1 MALNYDQEIYE
12 GAING
17 GTTPALA
24 TLLVAQARHETG
36 NYSNNQT
43 KINNNLFGFKYSPNS
58 RFSKKGNISPEGDSY
73 AKFDSVGDAIQE
85 YVIRYMGKK
94 SNEGG
99 NRLQEFNKLKA
110 NDTTTF
116 ANKLKGYGY
125 YGAEVKDYIRGL
137 NAALTRIKIVAFYN
151 KNKTA
156 VNSTVGIGLVLI
168 GIAAY
173 LYIKK
178 TKIIK

>member
-1 MALNYDQEIYE
+1 MAVNYDQEIYN
-12 GAING
+12 GAIKG

-24 TLLVAQARHETG
+24 TLLVAQSRHETG
-36 NYSNNQT
+36 NYTNNQT
-43 KINNNLFGFKYSPNS
+43 KTNLNLFGFKYSPN
-58 RFSKKGNISPEGDSY
+58 RTQFNKKGNISPEGDYY
-73 AKFDSVGDAIQE
+73 AKFDTANDAIQN
-85 YVIRYMGKK
+85 YLLWLSTKK

-151 KNKTA
+151 RNKMA
-156 VNSTVGIGLVLI
+156 VNSSVGIGLVLI
-168 GIAAY
+168 GIATY

-178 TKIIK
+178 NK

>member
-1 MALNYDQEIYE
+1 MPLNYDQEIYD
-12 GAING
+12 GAIKG
-17 GTTPALA
+17 GTSPALA

-58 RFSKKGNISPEGDSY
+58 RFSKKGNISPEGDPY

-99 NRLQEFNKLKA
+99 TRLQEFNKIQP

-125 YGAEVKDYIRGL
+125 YGDTVAHYINGL
-137 NAALTRIKIVAFYN
+137 KAALTRIKIVAFYN
-151 KNKTA
+151 RNKTA

-168 GIAAY
+168 GIATY

-178 TKIIK
+178 NK

>member
-1 MALNYDQEIYE
+1 MALNYDQEIYD
-12 GAING
+12 GAIKG
-17 GTTPALA
+17 GATPALA

-36 NYSNNQT
+36 NYSNKQT
-43 KINNNLFGFKYSPNS
+43 KVNNNLFGFKYSPNS
-58 RFSKKGNISPEGDSY
+58 KFSKKGNISPEGDPY
-73 AKFDSVGDAIQE
+73 AKFDTVGDAIQE

-99 NRLQEFNKLKA
+99 TRLQEFNKIQP

-125 YGAEVKDYIRGL
+125 FGAKVSEYIGGL

-151 KNKTA
+151 RNKTA
-156 VNSTVGIGLVLI
+156 VNSSVII
-168 GIAAY
+168 GIALLGASY
-173 LYIKK
+173 YIYKK
-178 TKIIK
+178 KNK

>member
-1 MALNYDQEIYE
+1 MAANYDQEIYN
-12 GAING
+12 GAIKG
-17 GTTPALA
+17 GATPALA
-24 TLLVAQARHETG
+24 TLLVAQSRHETG
-36 NYSNNQT
+36 NYTNNQT
-43 KINNNLFGFKYSPNS
+43 KKNLNLFGFKYSPN
-58 RFSKKGNISPEGDSY
+58 RTQFNKKGNVSPEGDNY
-73 AKFDSVGDAIQE
+73 AKFDTANDAILN
-85 YVIRYMGKK
+85 YLAWLTSKK

-151 KNKTA
+151 KNKMA
-156 VNSTVGIGLVLI
+156 VNSSAII
-168 GIAAY
+168 GIALLGAAY
-173 LYIKK
+173 YIYKK
-178 TKIIK
+178 KNK